1 MKIFL
6 DIDNTVLEHYG
17 FYSPET
23 ESRVHKSIG
32 KFPKENKTAI
42 DSMYSSSVCRDP
54 ESVRKLFFLDNAYIL
69 TKSPIE
75 EFELHK
81 KIRVAE
87 ILDITLDELN
97 NLKDSKGN
105 LKYIDLPLTSS
116 KVDVVKDIF
125 KTDSIEDYVLIDDY
139 SANIIEWEKHG
150 GIGIKY
156 FNEYNSPNHPTNGI
170 SISNFSVFGNLLDD
184 CNLLLTGVNKLKLN
198 IISNHLAEFNQ
209 GHTEI
214 DFTDIILND
223 MKSRFDLDTIEDN
236 SKVNLMDFI
245 VQYYHFMII
254 NKPGYW
260 VDQVKELIDPEKVH
274 VIKSVFELNTTN
286 ISSAVNTTTKPAIT
300 INILTSSVDRPSFV
314 YDVYFTIDEKK
325 LLKSTDG
332 VFIKMIEVLNKLF
345 INCNNN

>member
-1 MKIFL
+1 MKIFI

-23 ESRVHKSIG
+23 ESRIHKSIG
-32 KFPKENKTAI
+32 KFPKENRSAI
-42 DSMYSSSVCRDP
+42 DAMYSSSVCRDP

-97 NLKDSKGN
+97 NLKDSLGN
-105 LKYIDLPLTSS
+105 NKYIDLPLNAS
-116 KVDVVKDIF
+116 KVDVVKEIF

-139 SANIIEWEKHG
+139 SGNIIEWEKHG

-198 IISNHLAEFNQ
+198 IIATHLSNYGV
-209 GHTEI
+209 GHHEVDLTEI
-214 DFTDIILND
+214 IMND
-223 MKSRFDLDTIEDN
+223 MKQRFDVEEIADN
-236 SKVNLMDFI
+236 SKVNLIDFML
-245 VQYYHFMII
+245 QYYHFVMV
-254 NKPGYW
+254 NRPGYW
-260 VDQVKELIDPEKVH
+260 GEKIIECLNFKHTYV
-274 VIKSVFELNTTN
+274 VKSVFEVNTDN
-286 ISSAVNTTTKPAIT
+286 ISSIINKTKKPAVT
-300 INILTSSVDRPSFV
+300 INILTSSKDRPSFV

-332 VFIKMIEVLNKLF
+332 VFIKLVEVLNKLF
-345 INCNNN
+345 LNCN